1 MARQALGKGLGALIG
16 TPAASPAAG
25 APVAAG
31 DRVQKISVERVMPS
45 PLQPRKT
52 FTELELSELAASIKE
67 NGILQPLIVRENN
80 GKFELIAGERRW
92 RAAQL
97 AGLPEVPLIVRTASD
112 IEVLE
117 FALVENLQRA
127 DLNPIEEADGYAAL
141 AGKFKLTQ
149 EQIADKVG
157 KSRASVANALR
168 LRGLQ
173 QDVREM
179 VRHGQ
184 LSAGHAKVLLGLEH
198 HAQQLSA
205 AKQAVGKQLS
215 VRQTEELVRSLR
227 KTTAPGTAS
236 GTKKASAS
244 ADWRELELKLQRK
257 LGTKVRMVGGMDKGH
272 VELPYYSADDFE
284 RLLGSLGVKLD

>member
-16 TPAASPAAG
+16 TPATAVAAP
-25 APVAAG
+25 PVAAG
-31 DRVQKISVERVMPS
+31 DRVQRIPVERVVPS

-52 FTELELSELAASIKE
+52 FTEQELAELSASIRE

-80 GKFELIAGERRW
+80 GTFELIAGERRW

-97 AGLPEVPLIVRTASD
+97 AGLREVPLVVRPASD
-112 IEVLE
+112 LEVLE

-127 DLNPIEEADGYAAL
+127 DLNPLEEADGYAAL
-141 AGKFKLTQ
+141 AEKFNLTQ

-157 KSRASVANALR
+157 KSRAAVANALR

-184 LSAGHAKVLLGLEH
+184 LSAGHAKVLLGLDHE
-198 HAQQLSA
+198 AQQLSA
-205 AKQAVGKQLS
+205 AKRVVGGQLS
-215 VRQTEELVRSLR
+215 VRQTEELVRSL
-227 KTTAPGTAS
+227 
-236 GTKKASAS
+236 KKASAPGRPAGAKKASSS
-244 ADWRELELKLQRK
+244 ADWREIEMKLQRT
-257 LGTKVRMVGGMDKGH
+257 LGTKVRVVGGMDKGH